1 MTEMPT
7 DAAPSTN
14 TRAGRLTEI
23 ARVFLKIGGMSYG
36 IGNIGVM
43 QLETQEKRQWLGKEE
58 FVQGLALVNMLP
70 GPPGLQ
76 LAIFLGHARG
86 ALIGGILAGLGLILP
101 AFLYMLALSAAYVA
115 FGALPTMR
123 SAFYGLGPVVVG
135 IFAVS
140 VYRLGKPAIKEHSQI
155 AIAVAAAGVMFYTSV
170 DLTVTLLAAG
180 FCGITIFNSRRT
192 GIILLSTL
200 ITMIA
205 GYYVADYFL
214 LQHSALASAPL
225 RSSPGGPR
233 LWEVGVFFFK
243 VGAFTFGGGLSI
255 LAFMQEQVV
264 NQLGWL
270 TPKEFVDG
278 LALGRMTPGP
288 PLMIA
293 AFVGFK
299 LFGIAGAA
307 VAAAAIF
314 LPSFLMFLPIL
325 PLLQR
330 MRDLLWLRAFM
341 RGAGP
346 AVIGALAV
354 SVVQIAPHAAPD
366 VFTWILMAL
375 TVGVILLRNV
385 GPLPLVASGAVIG
398 LLAQNEFVERL
409 AEWAWSYAQ
418 KLVTG

>member
-1 MTEMPT
+1 MPINALTAGVAALAINSTAFTTLASGRGRYTGLLNRYPSGREDRPNMTEMPI
-7 DAAPSTN
+7 DAPPSTN

-76 LAIFLGHARG
+76 LAIFLGQARG

-101 AFLYMLALSAAYVA
+101 AFFIVLALSAAYVA
-115 FGALPTMR
+115 YGALPTMR

-170 DLTVTLLAAG
+170 DLIVTLLAAG
-180 FCGITIFNSRRT
+180 FFGITMFNSRRT

-214 LQHSALASAPL
+214 SQHSALASAPL
-225 RSSPGGPR
+225 
-233 LWEVGVFFFK
+233 
-243 VGAFTFGGGLSI
+243 
-255 LAFMQEQVV
+255 
-264 NQLGWL
+264 
-270 TPKEFVDG
+270 
-278 LALGRMTPGP
+278 
-288 PLMIA
+288 
-293 AFVGFK
+293 
-299 LFGIAGAA
+299 
-307 VAAAAIF
+307 
-314 LPSFLMFLPIL
+314 
-325 PLLQR
+325 
-330 MRDLLWLRAFM
+330 
-341 RGAGP
+341 
-346 AVIGALAV
+346 
-354 SVVQIAPHAAPD
+354 
-366 VFTWILMAL
+366 
-375 TVGVILLRNV
+375 
-385 GPLPLVASGAVIG
+385 
-398 LLAQNEFVERL
+398 
-409 AEWAWSYAQ
+409 
-418 KLVTG
+418 